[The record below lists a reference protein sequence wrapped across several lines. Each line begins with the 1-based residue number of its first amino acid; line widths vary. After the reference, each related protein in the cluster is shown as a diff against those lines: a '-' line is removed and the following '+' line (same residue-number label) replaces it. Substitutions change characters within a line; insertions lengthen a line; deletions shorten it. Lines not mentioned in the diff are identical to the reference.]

1 MLIEA
6 DWISM
11 LVGRDEIKVT
21 SFKLTKHDF
30 AAAYLDTSVWM
41 QTWITAVDQ
50 NGHNLRLAWGPP
62 VYLMDEK
69 DIPRQQRAD
78 KCSIPF
84 ENIRAAVGVTT

>member
-41 QTWITAVDQ
+41 QT
-50 NGHNLRLAWGPP
+50 
-62 VYLMDEK
+62 
-69 DIPRQQRAD
+69 
-78 KCSIPF
+78 
-84 ENIRAAVGVTT
+84 